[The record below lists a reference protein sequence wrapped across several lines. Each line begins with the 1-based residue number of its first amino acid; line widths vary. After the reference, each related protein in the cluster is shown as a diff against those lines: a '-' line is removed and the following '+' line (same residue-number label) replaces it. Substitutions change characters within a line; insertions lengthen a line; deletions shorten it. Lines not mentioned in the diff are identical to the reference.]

1 MNKEDSKYVTLIQA
15 YIGRLSETTHQL
27 LEAQV
32 HIQELEAKIK
42 TLEAKK

>member
-32 HIQELEAKIK
+32 RIRSEEHTSELQSPG
-42 TLEAKK
+42 